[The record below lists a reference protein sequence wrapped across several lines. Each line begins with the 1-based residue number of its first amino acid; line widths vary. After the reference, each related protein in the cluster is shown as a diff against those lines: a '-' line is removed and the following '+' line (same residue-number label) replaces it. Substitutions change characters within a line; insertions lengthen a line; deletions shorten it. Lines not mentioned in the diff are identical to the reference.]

1 MSNSTYRVSLTL
13 ALLQAR
19 ASAMSFFR
27 PVLNKHGVTSQQWR
41 VIRVLHQNGQ
51 TEMYRLAELVCILQP
66 SLTGILKRMESQGVV
81 SRQRSEIDQRCVF
94 VSLSSHGQTL
104 YGLVEQDINQC
115 YDRLEMGLGR
125 DSLRELLDLLDELKR
140 VSPVNQV

>member
-1 MSNSTYRVSLTL
+1 MSNATYRVSLTL

-27 PVLNKHGVTSQQWR
+27 PVLNEHGVTSQQWR

-51 TEMYRLAELVCILQP
+51 TEIYRLAELACILQP
-66 SLTGILKRMESQGVV
+66 SLTGVLKRMEAQGLV
-81 SRQRSEIDQRCVF
+81 SRQRSEVDQRCVL
-94 VSLSSHGQTL
+94 VTLSGRGQVL

-115 YDRLEMGLGR
+115 YDRLEMELGR
-125 DSLRELLDLLDELKR
+125 DSLRDLLDLLDELKR
-140 VSPVNQV
+140 ISPVNQD